1 MAVYVLT
8 YDLNNE
14 TSSSA
19 YKPLI
24 DELKKFGAHRI
35 LESVWLV
42 SNSASAK
49 DLHDHFKDKMDGDDA
64 LFVSKVTKPHYHYSG
79 AKSGTN
85 DWIKSNPPGA

>member
-1 MAVYVLT
+1 MTIYVLT

-14 TSSSA
+14 TSSNA

-24 DELKKFGAHRI
+24 DELRKLGAHRI

-49 DLHDHFKDKMDGDDA
+49 DLHDHFKTKLDSDDA
-64 LFVSKVTKPHYHYSG
+64 LFVSKVTTSEYHYSG

-85 DWIKSNPPGA
+85 DWIKSNPPGS

>member
-8 YDLNNE
+8 YDLNKE

-24 DELKKFGAHRI
+24 DELREFGAHRI

-49 DLHDHFKDKMDGDDA
+49 ALHDHFKAKMDDDDS
-64 LFVSKVTKPHYHYSG
+64 LFVSKVTKQQYHYSG

-85 DWIKSNPPGA
+85 DWLKNNPPGP